1 MSILGTKILNLQN
14 LNLQEEEAHIP
25 PSRMLGVFVH
35 RVSPVSTCFLYLGIL
50 PFQDMSLLL
59 FNQIAASGMANYVR
73 DPMVIL
79 LLLHIVCHKES
90 SLS

>member
-35 RVSPVSTCFLYLGIL
+35 RVSPASTCFLYLGIL